1 MELLTMRH
9 LSGWGD
15 TLVLGCTAYG
25 LWVLTCWYWREFTA
39 LRGRARRVRAW
50 RERIGAVPERPFHL
64 RLLSRSERYRLIG
77 RGRVNSEQWFRAV
90 AAEFVAGRRASMP
103 TCGEY
108 LAEFGRHPRVRP
120 AQRV

>member
-1 MELLTMRH
+1 MELLTVRH
-9 LSGWGD
+9 LNGCGG
-15 TLVLGCTAYG
+15 TLVLGCAAYG
-25 LWVLTCWYWREFTA
+25 LWVLAGWYWREFGK
-39 LRGRARRVRAW
+39 LRTRARRIRAW
-50 RERIGAVPERPFHL
+50 RARIEAVPERPFHL

-103 TCGEY
+103 TCAQY

-120 AQRV
+120 ARRV